1 MELKQMIKYIALG
14 VFGLIAI
21 IMFFMSWSDVEQG
34 SEGFMYRPY
43 GGGIDQKE
51 TISEG
56 TYFVAPWNSI
66 IQYNVRQQ
74 SRKYKSEVMDEN
86 GTEIA
91 AMVSV
96 NYHAERG
103 KTAKLHLLH
112 GENYAES
119 FIDQKV
125 KGAIKD
131 VIGRYT
137 YVEIYSTKREAI
149 ENEIED
155 ILSKDFKGNYVLMDF
170 VEIAD
175 VNLPTNI
182 ANEITVK
189 ETQKQKNNTAE
200 LKKNEQ
206 RFLADAKIETARG
219 DSAKLIINSTAEAMS
234 IKIKQ
239 QQLSKSPQ
247 YIEYLKAQAWDGKM
261 PQVVTGN
268 GGGLIIDLKK

>member
-1 MELKQMIKYIALG
+1 MNKQIKLIGLG
-14 VFGLIAI
+14 VLGLFLLITL
-21 IMFFMSWSDVEQG
+21 FMSWEDVEQG

-43 GGGIDQKE
+43 GGGVDKTQ
-51 TISEG
+51 TFSEG

-66 IQYNVRQQ
+66 IEYNIRQQ
-74 SRKYKSEVMDEN
+74 SRNYESQVMDKN
-86 GTEIA
+86 GTEIT

-96 NYHAERG
+96 NYHAEKG

-112 GENYAES
+112 GEHYAES
-119 FIDQKV
+119 FIDKKV

-137 YVEIYSTKREAI
+137 YIEIYSTKREAI
-149 ENEIED
+149 ENEIEE
-155 ILSKDFKGNYVLMDF
+155 ILRADFDGNYVIMDF

-175 VNLPTNI
+175 INLPTNI

-200 LKKNEQ
+200 LMKNEQ
-206 RFLADAKIETARG
+206 KFLADAKIETARG
-219 DSAKLIINSTAEAMS
+219 DSAKLIINSNAEAMS

-239 QQLSKSPQ
+239 EQLSKSPQ
-247 YIEYLKAQAWDGKM
+247 YIEYMKASRWDGKM
-261 PQVVTGN
+261 PQVVSGS

>member
-1 MELKQMIKYIALG
+1 METKQLIKYISLG
-14 VFGLIAI
+14 VLGLTAI
-21 IMFFMSWSDVEQG
+21 ITFFMSWEDVEQG

-43 GGGIDQKE
+43 ANGVDKTE
-51 TISEG
+51 TLSEG
-56 TYFVAPWNSI
+56 TYFIAPWNSI
-66 IQYNVRQQ
+66 IRYNIRQQ
-74 SRKYKSEVMDEN
+74 SRNYKSDVMDKN
-86 GTEIA
+86 GTEIT

-96 NYHAERG
+96 NYHAEKG

-119 FIDQKV
+119 FIDKKV

-155 ILSKDFKGNYVLMDF
+155 ILGKDFKGNCVVMDF

-175 VNLPTNI
+175 INLPTNI

-200 LKKNEQ
+200 LKKAEQ
-206 RFLADAKIETARG
+206 KFLADAKIETARG
-219 DSAKLIINSTAEAMS
+219 DSAQLIINKSAEATSVDIMQ
-234 IKIKQ
+234 KQ
-239 QQLSKSPQ
+239 LAKSPQ
-247 YIEYLKAQAWDGKM
+247 YIEYMKAKKWDGKM
-261 PQVVTGN
+261 PQVVSGN
-268 GGGLIIDLKK
+268 GGLIIDLNR